1 MIRPIHPFPAR
12 MAPELAIAELTR
24 LQPKSI
30 VLDPMAGSGTVVR
43 HASELGLRAVGF
55 DLDPLAVLMSRA
67 WTTRVDTEQA
77 QKLANKV
84 IALAEAIDL
93 SEISLPW
100 IDADQET
107 KKFVS
112 YWFGKKQRNGLR
124 RLAFAFQ
131 KFDARRKSKNDAAAL
146 DVLKIAFSRIIITKE
161 QGASLARDTSH
172 SRPHRVATKSKF
184 EVIPSFQK
192 SVSYV
197 CRLLAASPPK
207 GRTKVRVGDARSL
220 KVRAG
225 SVDAV
230 ITSPPYLNAID
241 YMRGHRLTLVWLG
254 YCFSDL
260 RTVRSDSIGAERA
273 PEKQGEDLIKEITS
287 AMGKIHQMAPRHRA
301 MIDRYAQ
308 DVSSMMNEIAR
319 VLKPGGRA
327 VLVVGNSCLKG
338 TFIRNSE
345 AIVCAAK
352 NAGLRVNKKVER
364 DLPERSRYL
373 PLSKGAL
380 SMRTAAALC
389 QLAQVLR
396 FP

>member
-24 LQPKSI
+24 LKPNSI
-30 VLDPMAGSGTVVR
+30 VLDPMSGSGTVIR

-67 WTTRVDTEQA
+67 WTTRVDTVHVEA
-77 QKLANKV
+77 VAKKIV
-84 IALAEAIDL
+84 ALAKASKL

-100 IDADQET
+100 IDDDKET

-112 YWFGKKQRNGLR
+112 YWFGRKQRNDLR
-124 RLAFAFQ
+124 RLSFAFH
-131 KFDARRKSKNDAAAL
+131 KFDKRSDTRKHLASL
-146 DVLKIAFSRIIITKE
+146 EVLKIALSRIIITKE

-172 SRPHRVATKSKF
+172 SRPHKVATKSIF
-184 EVIPSFQK
+184 EVIPAFEK
-192 SVSYV
+192 SVAYV

-207 GRTKVRVGDARSL
+207 GHTKVQVGDARSL
-220 KVRAG
+220 RLRAG

-254 YCFSDL
+254 FRFSEL
-260 RTVRSDSIGAERA
+260 RAVRSDSIGAERA
-273 PEKQGEDLIKEITS
+273 PDREADRLIEEITS
-287 AMGKIHQMAPRHRA
+287 AMGKITRMAPRHRA

-308 DVSSMMNEIAR
+308 DVWSMMTEIAR

-338 TFIRNSE
+338 TFVRNSD
-345 AIVCAAK
+345 AIICAGK
-352 NAGLRVNKKVER
+352 KAGLRVKKKVER
-364 DLPERSRYL
+364 NLPERNRYL
-373 PLSKGAL
+373 PMSAGAL
-380 SMRTAAALC
+380 SMRMRTET
-389 QLAQVLR
+389 VLT
-396 FP
+396 FTKH

>member
-1 MIRPIHPFPAR
+1 

-24 LQPKSI
+24 LKPNSI
-30 VLDPMAGSGTVVR
+30 VLDPMSGSGTVVR

-67 WTTRVDTEQA
+67 WTTRVDTVHVEKVA
-77 QKLANKV
+77 KKILTLVKASKLR
-84 IALAEAIDL
+84 
-93 SEISLPW
+93 EISLPW
-100 IDADQET
+100 IDDDKET

-112 YWFGKKQRNGLR
+112 YWFGRKQRNDLR
-124 RLAFAFQ
+124 RLSFALYQFE
-131 KFDARRKSKNDAAAL
+131 KRRRGKKDLAAI

-172 SRPHRVATKSKF
+172 SRPHRVATQSKF
-184 EVIPSFQK
+184 EVIPAFEK
-192 SVSYV
+192 SVAYV
-197 CRLLAASPPK
+197 CRLLAASPPR
-207 GRTKVRVGDARSL
+207 GHTKVRVGDARSL
-220 KVRAG
+220 RLRAR

-254 YCFSDL
+254 FSFSEL

-273 PEKQGEDLIKEITS
+273 PDEEGEQFIKEITS
-287 AMGKIHQMAPRHRA
+287 AMGKIKQMAPRHRA

-308 DVSSMMNEIAR
+308 DVWSMMSEIAR

-338 TFIRNSE
+338 TFVRNSE
-345 AIVCAAK
+345 AIVYAGK
-352 NAGLRVNKKVER
+352 KAGLRVKKKVER
-364 DLPERSRYL
+364 NLPERSRYL
-373 PLSKGAL
+373 PLSAGAL
-380 SMRTAAALC
+380 SMRMRTET
-389 QLAQVLR
+389 VLT
-396 FP
+396 FTKH